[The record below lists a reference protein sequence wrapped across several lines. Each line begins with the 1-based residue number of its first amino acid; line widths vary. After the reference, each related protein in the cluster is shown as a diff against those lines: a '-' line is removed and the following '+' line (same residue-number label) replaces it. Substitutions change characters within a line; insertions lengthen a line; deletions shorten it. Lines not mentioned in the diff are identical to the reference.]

1 MSLDP
6 VTELCTVSFP
16 IRLTAHRP
24 DEYRHDMKRRRVR
37 LTSKW
42 PTLAETA
49 RVFKIS
55 PARQRRL
62 SREVAKYME
71 KYKDSLIAANGR
83 GTAVKRRGSAARK
96 AVHRPARVSHAR

>member
-1 MSLDP
+1 
-6 VTELCTVSFP
+6 
-16 IRLTAHRP
+16 
-24 DEYRHDMKRRRVR
+24 MKRRRVR

-71 KYKDSLIAANGR
+71 KYKDSLVAANGR
-83 GTAVKRRGSAARK
+83 GTAVKRRRSAARK
-96 AVHRPARVSHAR
+96 AVHRPARVSQAR